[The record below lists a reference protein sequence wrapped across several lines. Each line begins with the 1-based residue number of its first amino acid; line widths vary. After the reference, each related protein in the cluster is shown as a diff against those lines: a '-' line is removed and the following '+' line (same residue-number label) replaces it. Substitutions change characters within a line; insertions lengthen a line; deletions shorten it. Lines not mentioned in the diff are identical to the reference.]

1 VADDDIP
8 GDIQRADGAG
18 GKQRLSPRTIV
29 AIVLVGLLVILAVL
43 NFGKVSVDLAVRSV
57 QMPLIVLIAISA
69 GIGFCAGWLFFR
81 RRERRERRQRA
92 AG

>member
-1 VADDDIP
+1 VADDDIS
-8 GDIQRADGAG
+8 GEIHRADDIGR
-18 GKQRLSPRTIV
+18 KKLSTRSIV

-43 NFGKVSVDLAVRSV
+43 NFEKVSVDLAVRSV

-69 GIGFCAGWLFFR
+69 GIGFLAGWLFFR
-81 RRERRERRQRA
+81 RRERRQRGERA

>member
-1 VADDDIP
+1 MADDD
-8 GDIQRADGAG
+8 GSGEIQRADDIGR
-18 GKQRLSPRTIV
+18 KRLSTRGIV

-43 NFGKVSVDLAVRSV
+43 NFEKVSVDLAVRSV

-69 GIGFCAGWLFFR
+69 GIGFLGGWLFFR
-81 RRERRERRQRA
+81 RRERRQRA

>member
-8 GDIQRADGAG
+8 GEIPRADDAG
-18 GKQRLSPRTIV
+18 RKRLSTRSIV

-43 NFGKVSVDLAVRSV
+43 NFEKVSVDLAVRSV
-57 QMPLIVLIAISA
+57 EMPIVVLIAISA
-69 GIGFCAGWLFFR
+69 GIGFCGGWLFFR
-81 RRERRERRQRA
+81 RRERSQRA